1 MSQTKKIRGRTRS
14 NTTALDDTT
23 NKNLS
28 HLQIAALSAAT
39 GKAFTTFLAGFAL
52 TTITLP
58 NTSRLPALVA
68 GFMRVLILQRP
79 ATVKMPLLLTCLV
92 PRSANA
98 FNTPAACDF
107 LSSHFFAS
115 SSAIAPCAIALAPA
129 FIAFIGAIACYAS
142 QTLSPQIC
150 CCDRGLSQ

>member
-1 MSQTKKIRGRTRS
+1 MSQSKKFEVVHAAAPLRF
-14 NTTALDDTT
+14 DDTT
-23 NKNLS
+23 NSNQND
-28 HLQIAALSAAT
+28 LQIAALSAAT

-129 FIAFIGAIACYAS
+129 FIAFIGAIA
-142 QTLSPQIC
+142 
-150 CCDRGLSQ
+150 